1 MEVNTM
7 EEYTR
12 QHILHKINKKL
23 GEMTKVFKGFIN
35 PKKVVTNTFSRKLQ
49 KTTIS
54 GTKELDLDDFETTFR
69 FIIP

>member
-35 PKKVVTNTFSRKLQ
+35 PKTVVKNTFSRKLQ
-49 KTTIS
+49 NTI
-54 GTKELDLDDFETTFR
+54 KELYWYNLK
-69 FIIP
+69 PLLGS